1 MNAAVDGLRL
11 AVGTLTMVPV
21 GELDPPTRRS
31 AAWGMALAPLAA
43 LPLGVAAAATCWV
56 AQLTALPP
64 LVGAALALVV
74 LALGS
79 RAMHL
84 DGLADTVDGVGAGW
98 SRERALEV
106 MRRGDVGPMGVTAL
120 VLVLLAQA
128 AAAAAVLGRPWGWL
142 VVGVAVVASRAA
154 CALTCTTGIRA
165 ARPDGLGAVVAET
178 VPRAVV
184 GLVLLAAAGLL
195 ALTVGAQGTQPLV
208 GIVAVLAMSV
218 VVLALVRTATRVFGG
233 VSGDVMGAAIELSLA
248 TLLVVLSSGLG
259 R

>member
-31 AAWGMALAPLAA
+31 AAWGMSLAPLAA

-56 AQLTALPP
+56 AQLTVLPT
-64 LVGAALALVV
+64 LVSAALGLVV

-120 VLVLLAQA
+120 VLVLLTQA

-142 VVGVAVVASRAA
+142 VVGAAVVVSRAA

-165 ARPDGLGAVVAET
+165 ARPDGLGAVVAEA
-178 VPRAVV
+178 VPRAVA
-184 GLVLLAAAGLL
+184 GLVLLVAAGLL
-195 ALTVGAQGTQPLV
+195 SLAVGVQGAPPLV
-208 GIVAVLAMSV
+208 AIVAVLAMTG
-218 VVLALVRTATRVFGG
+218 VVLALVRKATRVFGG

>member
-1 MNAAVDGLRL
+1 MNPAENAAVNGLRL

-31 AAWGMALAPLAA
+31 AAWGMSLAPLAA

-98 SRERALEV
+98 
-106 MRRGDVGPMGVTAL
+106 
-120 VLVLLAQA
+120 
-128 AAAAAVLGRPWGWL
+128 
-142 VVGVAVVASRAA
+142 
-154 CALTCTTGIRA
+154 
-165 ARPDGLGAVVAET
+165 
-178 VPRAVV
+178 
-184 GLVLLAAAGLL
+184 
-195 ALTVGAQGTQPLV
+195 
-208 GIVAVLAMSV
+208 
-218 VVLALVRTATRVFGG
+218 
-233 VSGDVMGAAIELSLA
+233 
-248 TLLVVLSSGLG
+248 
-259 R
+259 